1 MSINLFVGDNGNY
14 LAKIAQEANPAAF
27 LIEHSNYKKFL
38 SSTYVEDITAYTSFS
53 DLPKI
58 SEDESVL
65 YEVLKKA
72 DNIFYCPPEVW
83 SDYSFKFSWNT
94 NRTMTEYLLY
104 QINLIKNNVRN
115 LDLVHYQKPSYLNL
129 VEYRKTEKRQLWVAG
144 CSIAHG
150 VGVDPEEKFGTIIS
164 NKINLPVSHLTKG
177 ATSLD
182 WAKDQ
187 ILRSDVRKDDIVIWE
202 LTQEVR
208 APKVINGMLW
218 AEKNPDILLDETSL
232 YRAVTSVHQVVN
244 FCRKISA
251 QLLLLPINCS
261 ERLELLIHN
270 LDEYYQL
277 PYRLTPLDLG
287 TDKVHPGPIQ
297 HRAWADFI
305 YKILSNDS
313 ITVL

>member
-1 MSINLFVGDNGNY
+1 MAINLFVGDNGNY
-14 LAKIAQEANPAAF
+14 LAKIAQKTNSAAF
-27 LIEHSNYKKFL
+27 LIEHSNYKIFL
-38 SSTYVEDITAYTSFS
+38 SSDYTNDITVYTSFS

-58 SEDESVL
+58 SHTDSIFF
-65 YEVLKKA
+65 EVLKKA

-94 NRTMTEYLLY
+94 NRTITEYLLY
-104 QINLIKNNVRN
+104 HINLIKNNVRN
-115 LDLVHYQKPSYLNL
+115 LDLVHYQKSNYLNL
-129 VEYRKTEKRQLWVAG
+129 IEYRKTENRQLWIAG

-177 ATSLD
+177 GTSLD

-187 ILRSDVRKDDIVIWE
+187 ILRSDVRKNDIVIWE

-218 AEKNPDILLDETSL
+218 AERNPDILLEETSL
-232 YRAVTSVHQVVN
+232 YRAVTSVYQVVN
-244 FCRKISA
+244 FCSKISA

-261 ERLELLIHN
+261 ERLELLIHH

-277 PYRLTPLDLG
+277 PYQLTYSDLG
-287 TDKVHPGPIQ
+287 TDRVHPGPIQ
-297 HRAWADFI
+297 HQVWADII
-305 YKILSNDS
+305 YKKLADDGFI
-313 ITVL
+313 VP